1 MYALNRQIIK
11 MGKIYYI
18 LLNLSEKDVMQSE
31 LVCLYQTIT
40 QKIDQIIDQNK
51 LSTCFMSR
59 VNSRQLLSKTFEFMH
74 HRNFNENLQQI

>member
-1 MYALNRQIIK
+1 MYGLNRQIIK

-40 QKIDQIIDQNK
+40 QKIDQMIEIV
-51 LSTCFMSR
+51 TFF
-59 VNSRQLLSKTFEFMH
+59 SKPIMFSIEIQSVKIYTSVGVAT
-74 HRNFNENLQQI
+74 

>member
-40 QKIDQIIDQNK
+40 QKIDQMIEIV
-51 LSTCFMSR
+51 TFF
-59 VNSRQLLSKTFEFMH
+59 SKPIMFSIE
-74 HRNFNENLQQI
+74 I